1 MTSQVDLD
9 NAIVPILEAAMRA
22 PSSHNTQPW
31 RFRVDDGI
39 VHLYADRT
47 RGLAVNDPHDRE
59 LAISCGCALLH
70 LRVAA
75 AANGL
80 APSVELLPDPADPDL
95 LATVSFLPAGDAA
108 DPDASLAEFIDHRHT
123 YRKRFEPRQIPD
135 AVLDG
140 LIEAAGSEGAALHLL
155 STETLRHQVAELIAE
170 GDAAHW
176 ANPSW
181 RRELASWMHPR
192 RVGDGIT
199 IPWLTGPLTQFA
211 VRTFDMGDGE
221 GAKDRQIADES
232 PLLAVLFTAADTQ
245 LDWVKAGQALGRVL
259 LQACGHNVQASFLNQ
274 PVQLP
279 ELRPKLQQLL
289 GQPGFPQMVIRFGY
303 IDGRLPVTPRRQL
316 HEVMDAHSPRQS
328 R

>member
-1 MTSQVDLD
+1 MNLPVDLD

-31 RFRVDDGI
+31 RFRVDDGV

-47 RGLAVNDPHDRE
+47 RALPVNDPHDRE
-59 LAISCGCALLH
+59 LAISCGCALFH

-80 APSVELLPDPADPDL
+80 APNVHLFPDPADEDL

-123 YRKRFEPRQIPD
+123 YRKRFEPRQIPES
-135 AVLDG
+135 VLAE
-140 LIEAAGSEGAALHLL
+140 LVFAAKAEGAMLHLM
-155 STETLRHQVAELIAE
+155 STEDLRHQVAQLVAE
-170 GDAAHW
+170 GDAALW

-181 RRELASWMHPR
+181 RRELAAWMHPR
-192 RVGDGIT
+192 RRGDGLT
-199 IPWLTGPLTQFA
+199 VPWLTGPLTQLV
-211 VRTFDMGDGE
+211 VRTFDMGEGQ

-232 PLLAVLFTAADTQ
+232 PVLAVLTTSGDVQADW
-245 LDWVKAGQALGRVL
+245 LLAGQALSRLL
-259 LQACGHNVQASFLNQ
+259 LQACRHKVQASFLNQ
-274 PVQLP
+274 PIEIP
-279 ELRPKLQQLL
+279 ALRPKLQNLI
-289 GQPGFPQMVIRFGY
+289 GAVGFPQMVIRLGY
-303 IDGRLPVTPRRQL
+303 IDDRLPVTPRREL
-316 HEVMDAHSPRQS
+316 HEVMEAHAGSQS

>member
-1 MTSQVDLD
+1 MNLPVDLD

-31 RFRVDDGI
+31 RFRVDDGL

-47 RGLAVNDPHDRE
+47 RALAVNDPHDRE

-75 AANGL
+75 AAEGL
-80 APSVELLPDPADPDL
+80 LPSVHLLPDPADEDL
-95 LATVSFLPAGDAA
+95 LATVAFLPAEDAPN
-108 DPDASLAEFIDHRHT
+108 PDASLAEFIDHRHT

-135 AVLDG
+135 SVLDE
-140 LIEAAGSEGAALHLL
+140 LVLAARSEGAWLHLL
-155 STETLRHQVAELIAE
+155 SGEQLRHQVAELIAE

-181 RRELASWMHPR
+181 RRELASWMHPFR
-192 RVGDGIT
+192 EGDGLT
-199 IPWLTGPLTQFA
+199 IPWITGPLTQLV
-211 VRTFDMGDGE
+211 VRTFDMGDGQA
-221 GAKDRQIADES
+221 AKDRQIADES
-232 PLLAVLFTAADTQ
+232 PVLAVLGTEADTQ
-245 LDWVKAGQALGRVL
+245 LNWLNAGQALGRVL
-259 LQACGHNVQASFLNQ
+259 LQACRHHVQASFLNQ

-279 ELRPKLQQLL
+279 TLRPRLEQLISH
-289 GQPGFPQMVIRFGY
+289 PGATQMVIRFGY
-303 IDGRLPVTPRRQL
+303 IGDRLPTTPRRQL
-316 HEVMDAHSPRQS
+316 HEVMNAHAARQS

>member
-1 MTSQVDLD
+1 MNPSADLD
-9 NAIVPILEAAMRA
+9 NAIVPILEAALRA

-31 RFRVDDGI
+31 RFRVDDGT

-80 APSVELLPDPADPDL
+80 TALVRLLPDPSDDDL
-95 LATVSFLPAGDAA
+95 LASVSFAPVGDTP
-108 DPDASLAEFIDHRHT
+108 DPDASLAQHIDHRHT
-123 YRKRFEPRQIPD
+123 YRKRFEPRQIPES
-135 AVLDG
+135 VLDG
-140 LIEAAGSEGAALHLL
+140 LIEAAQSEGATLYLL
-155 STETLRHQVAELIAE
+155 STEDLRHQVAELIAE
-170 GDAAHW
+170 GGAAHW

-181 RRELASWMHPR
+181 RRELASWMHPER
-192 RVGDGIT
+192 EGDGIT

-232 PLLAVLFTAADTQ
+232 PVLAVLYTADDTQ
-245 LDWVKAGQALGRVL
+245 LEWVKAGQALGRVL
-259 LQACGHNVQASFLNQ
+259 LQACGHHVQASFLNQ

-279 ELRPKLQQLL
+279 QLRPQLHELL
-289 GQPGFPQMVIRFGY
+289 GQLGFAQMVIRFGY
-303 IDGRLPVTPRRQL
+303 VDGRLPVTPRRQL
-316 HEVMDAHSPRQS
+316 HEVMAPHAR
-328 R
+328 RRR

>member
-1 MTSQVDLD
+1 MNPSADLD
-9 NAIVPILEAAMRA
+9 NAIVPILEAALRA

-31 RFRVDDGI
+31 RFRVDDGT

-80 APSVELLPDPADPDL
+80 TALVRLLPDPADDDL
-95 LATVSFLPAGDAA
+95 LATVSFAPAGDSP
-108 DPDASLAEFIDHRHT
+108 DPDASLAQHIDHRHT
-123 YRKRFEPRQIPD
+123 YRKRFEPRQIPES
-135 AVLDG
+135 VLDG
-140 LIEAAGSEGAALHLL
+140 LIEAAQSEGATLYLL
-155 STETLRHQVAELIAE
+155 STEDLRHQVAELIAE

-181 RRELASWMHPR
+181 RRELASWMHPER
-192 RVGDGIT
+192 EGDGIT

-232 PLLAVLFTAADTQ
+232 PVLAVLYTADDTQ
-245 LDWVKAGQALGRVL
+245 LEWVKAGQALGRVL
-259 LQACGHNVQASFLNQ
+259 LQACGHHVQASFLNQ

-279 ELRPKLQQLL
+279 QLRPQLHELL
-289 GQPGFPQMVIRFGY
+289 GQLGFAQMVIRFGY
-303 IDGRLPVTPRRQL
+303 VDGRLPVTPRRQL
-316 HEVMDAHSPRQS
+316 HEVMAPHAR
-328 R
+328 RRR